1 MHSCF
6 SQGGFLFY
14 FILENILENKVM
26 ERAHV
31 KARFDFNEMMHNKQN
46 EKVVGRFSYGKIP
59 LL

>member
-46 EKVVGRFSYGKIP
+46 EKVVGR
-59 LL
+59 L